1 MWSNNNNLCFEI
13 IDNSI
18 LCVFWLIYR
27 FDIFTSAAAAVVRK
41 SLRFFSTFSNNF
53 HFAAG
58 HIFCSSVVHFNS
70 SSTFF
75 SENTWTNKKNIFS
88 FLCEIFTFVQENWFC
103 SSSSRVWTR
112 EGRRR
117 YLLLMLLLLLLLLLL
132 ANHVIVSRSK

>member
-1 MWSNNNNLCFEI
+1 MWSNNNKFCFEI

-58 HIFCSSVVHFNS
+58 HIFCSFIL
-70 SSTFF
+70 TRRLRFF
-75 SENTWTNKKNIFS
+75 PK
-88 FLCEIFTFVQENWFC
+88 
-103 SSSSRVWTR
+103 TR
-112 EGRRR
+112 EQIKKTFSLSFAKFSLSFKKIGFAAAAAEFEREREDVVICCWCC
-117 YLLLMLLLLLLLLLL
+117 YCCCCCCCWQIML
-132 ANHVIVSRSK
+132 